1 MGLRSWIITHRRWW
15 DVLEHTNL
23 VKGTGFLAS
32 FTVCDDSITSASALC
47 FFPSAHRHLQIFP
60 CSLLQSFCL
69 SSSCPLMGRYWPITS
84 IYKTTNLMII
94 LVFFLQNIFYKHL
107 TIHYIHGSVLHSKTR
122 NSSRTVSFSLV
133 AIFLRHVPGKPVR
146 TRNRKAFRGYVW
158 LYLSQVRLFLLA

>member
-1 MGLRSWIITHRRWW
+1 MGLRSWIITHRRRW

-94 LVFFLQNIFYKHL
+94 LVFFFYRIYFINTSPFIIYMEVFCILKHATL
-107 TIHYIHGSVLHSKTR
+107 LE
-122 NSSRTVSFSLV
+122 LC
-133 AIFLRHVPGKPVR
+133 
-146 TRNRKAFRGYVW
+146 
-158 LYLSQVRLFLLA
+158 LFLLWPSSFGMCLGSPWGLVIEKLSEDMFDCI

>member
-1 MGLRSWIITHRRWW
+1 MGLRSWIITHRRRW

-60 CSLLQSFCL
+60 CSLLQSVCL

-84 IYKTTNLMII
+84 IYKATNLMII
-94 LVFFLQNIFYKHL
+94 LVFFYRIYFINTSPFIIYMEVFCILKHATL
-107 TIHYIHGSVLHSKTR
+107 LE
-122 NSSRTVSFSLV
+122 LC
-133 AIFLRHVPGKPVR
+133 
-146 TRNRKAFRGYVW
+146 
-158 LYLSQVRLFLLA
+158 LFLLWPSSFGMCLGSPWGLVIEKLSEDMFDCI